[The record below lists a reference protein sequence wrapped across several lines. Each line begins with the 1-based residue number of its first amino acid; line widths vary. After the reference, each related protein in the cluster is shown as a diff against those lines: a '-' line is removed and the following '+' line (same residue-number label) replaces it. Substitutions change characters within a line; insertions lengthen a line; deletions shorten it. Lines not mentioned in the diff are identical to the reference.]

1 MRRIS
6 ALAALV
12 LAGLSLSLGC
22 KEKPA
27 PAPTMTP
34 SEAAANADPTASVAA
49 KTPPPAS
56 AASTGKMA
64 NCPNL
69 VEGSAT
75 AIKDVEGGVELTVT
89 ARDAAATTDIR
100 ARARHLADMSKQE
113 APASRHNGSGHGG
126 GKLGRCPVV
135 ARNTVVTADDVEGG
149 AKLTVK
155 PKDPAELDWLRR
167 EARERQGGLGNDG
180 APAPT
185 R

>member
-6 ALAALV
+6 ALVALV
-12 LAGLSLSLGC
+12 AAGLSLSLGC
-22 KEKPA
+22 KETPAPTPA
-27 PAPTMTP
+27 PAP
-34 SEAAANADPTASVAA
+34 EAAANASPTASVASP
-49 KTPPPAS
+49 PPPAG
-56 AASTGKMA
+56 AASTGKMT

-89 ARDAAATTDIR
+89 AKDEAATKDIR
-100 ARARHLADMSKQE
+100 ARARHLADVSKQE
-113 APASRHNGSGHGG
+113 APATRHNGSGHGG
-126 GKLGRCPVV
+126 GKSGRCPVV

-167 EARERQGGLGNDG
+167 EARERQGGLGKDG
-180 APAPT
+180 APAPKK
-185 R
+185 